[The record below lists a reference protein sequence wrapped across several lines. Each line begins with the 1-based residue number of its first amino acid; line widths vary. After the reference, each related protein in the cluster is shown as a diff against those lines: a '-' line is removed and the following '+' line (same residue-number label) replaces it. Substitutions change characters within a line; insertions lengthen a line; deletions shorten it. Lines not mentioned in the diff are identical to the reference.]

1 MMNPMEEMLPAAIGM
16 QMAMV
21 QKNVSLSAIKQQ
33 AQTQQQMADILMATI
48 SGRGQ
53 NVNLFA

>member
-1 MMNPMEEMLPAAIGM
+1 MEMLPAAIAM

-21 QKNVSLSAIKQQ
+21 QQNVSLSMLKQT
-33 AQTQQQMADILMATI
+33 AQTQQQIADVLMATI
-48 SGRGQ
+48 SSRGQ

>member
-1 MMNPMEEMLPAAIGM
+1 MEEMLPAAIGM
-16 QMAMV
+16 QMAMA
-21 QKNVSLSAIKQQ
+21 QKNVSLSMIKQQ
-33 AQTQQQMADILMATI
+33 AQTQQQVADILMATI

>member
-1 MMNPMEEMLPAAIGM
+1 MENLLPAAIGM
-16 QMAMV
+16 QMAIT
-21 QKNVSLSAIKQQ
+21 QKNVSLSMMKQQ
-33 AQTQQQMADILMATI
+33 AQAQQQVADILMATI